1 MHGLIFASLRDYTVV
16 RLGEERA
23 VELWSD
29 RIFELSE
36 AYDDEWFDAQL
47 ARLASATCEPVAE
60 TQRGFGSFAA
70 QETFARLFPAYY
82 KESGNT
88 VTFLLGIEEKIHELV
103 RATIPG
109 ATPPRLHVQH
119 RDDLGVLVSYTSDRK
134 LCAMLEGLV
143 RGTAEHYGEEV
154 VLDEIQCMHRGDTGC
169 VFIVARPEA
178 VLTSR
183 SG

>member
-1 MHGLIFASLRDYTVV
+1 VHGLIFASLRDYTVV

-36 AYDDEWFDAQL
+36 AYDDAWFAAQL
-47 ARLASATCEPVAE
+47 MRLATATCEPLVE

-70 QETFARLFPAYY
+70 QETFARLFPSYY
-82 KESGNT
+82 EESGDIF
-88 VTFLLGIEEKIHELV
+88 TFLLGIEEKIHELV

-119 RDDLGVLVSYTSDRK
+119 LADLGVLVSYTSDRK
-134 LCAMLEGLV
+134 LCALLEGLV
-143 RGTAEHYGEEV
+143 RGTADHYGDEV
-154 VLDEIQCMHRGDTGC
+154 TLDEIQCMHRGDAGC
-169 VFIVARPEA
+169 VFIVARQ
-178 VLTSR
+178 R
-183 SG
+183 